1 MLVSIAGLPEGDP
14 CFYLKEASASS
25 GASWRCWTRC
35 WIWERSGW
43 QSGRWDTWWWRFTF
57 ISDYFTNSVFEMLE
71 WFLICVIFADD
82 KRYSPEPILQQTD
95 NHLEEEDG
103 SFSPQLMHG
112 NEGEDAI
119 DPEEDKAELVESCV
133 SCCVSISYSII
144 CCSAVRW
151 VD

>member
-1 MLVSIAGLPEGDP
+1 
-14 CFYLKEASASS
+14 
-25 GASWRCWTRC
+25 
-35 WIWERSGW
+35 
-43 QSGRWDTWWWRFTF
+43 
-57 ISDYFTNSVFEMLE
+57 MLE

-112 NEGEDAI
+112 NEDEDAI

-133 SCCVSISYSII
+133 SCCVSISYNII